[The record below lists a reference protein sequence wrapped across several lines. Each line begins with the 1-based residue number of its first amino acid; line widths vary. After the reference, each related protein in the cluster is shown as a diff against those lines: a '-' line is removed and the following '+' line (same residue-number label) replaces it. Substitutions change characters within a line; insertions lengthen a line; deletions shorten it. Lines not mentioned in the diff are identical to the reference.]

1 MTQEALQIKRHSIMP
16 RWDKSQME
24 AGAVR
29 IHARFQALITSVL
42 ESADWAN
49 YRLTKDPLEVGR
61 PAWPSPGKFCDLVI
75 ARRSGHVE
83 GALEIKTRSDAVGVS
98 PIDKMHSTLDMMGTD
113 LYELQ
118 RAAHQADALW
128 VVALGIYRVPF
139 QAMAISWDAEWSD
152 IVLAWGRDVGRDSPM
167 SMMRWG
173 SFASLDNAMCS
184 HKNLKSFF
192 EVVSLPR
199 KLPSITFNPPK
210 EQPAVIQ
217 PLFKDNAHDV
227 DSQCEKLPQEYLDL
241 FKQMFRAR
249 SIHLMID
256 VIDDFKGQPFD
267 RDRLFNTLCGNGVTA
282 KALQSSAE
290 RLVRKGYVS
299 QRQISRKVFSYR
311 LNHTAIKEALK
322 V

>member
-29 IHARFQALITSVL
+29 IHARFQALITSVI

-167 SMMRWG
+167 SMMRWS
-173 SFASLDNAMCS
+173 SFASLDNAMCY
-184 HKNLKSFF
+184 HKDLKSFF
-192 EVVSLPR
+192 SVASLPR
-199 KLPSITFNPPK
+199 KLPNISFNPPAPEPQQEVCADELHQAIDESNLAPSAK
-210 EQPAVIQ
+210 LAIKVISEWGDHVA
-217 PLFKDNAHDV
+217 PVKTR
-227 DSQCEKLPQEYLDL
+227 CREY
-241 FKQMFRAR
+241 
-249 SIHLMID
+249 
-256 VIDDFKGQPFD
+256 
-267 RDRLFNTLCGNGVTA
+267 VTEEISES
-282 KALQSSAE
+282 ALQHQIISLVEAGVCLGYKKGSRRH
-290 RLVRKGYVS
+290 RLHLN
-299 QRQISRKVFSYR
+299 SRA
-311 LNHTAIKEALK
+311 LMNMLKED
-322 V
+322 